1 MIEVWELLVCEY
13 EVLRCAHLSVACCIK
28 SWNVPSPH
36 SNERTWHLPFSWHHC
51 ICYNSMQVV
60 HTSLLKQ
67 KTHGIPNNYFRLWE
81 FIFVS
86 SAAITKYRRLS
97 GINSINWLLSSMEAA
112 SLRSA
117 WHGRGWI
124 LQRASPSSWLS
135 DGCPLS
141 VPFGDRVWRRGKKAL
156 WVSSKGA
163 NPIMRTP
170 PSWSKPNPILKAPP
184 PNTIKMVWGEGL
196 T

>member
-13 EVLRCAHLSVACCIK
+13 EVLRCAHLSVACRIK

-117 WHGRGWI
+117 GMGVVGSCSV
-124 LQRASPSSWLS
+124 QAPVPGFQMAVLS
-135 DGCPLS
+135 LCLLVIGCGGEERKLS
-141 VPFGDRVWRRGKKAL
+141 GSLLRVL
-156 WVSSKGA
+156 
-163 NPIMRTP
+163 I
-170 PSWSKPNPILKAPP
+170 PSWEPHPP
-184 PNTIKMVWGEGL
+184 DLNQIPS
-196 T
+196 